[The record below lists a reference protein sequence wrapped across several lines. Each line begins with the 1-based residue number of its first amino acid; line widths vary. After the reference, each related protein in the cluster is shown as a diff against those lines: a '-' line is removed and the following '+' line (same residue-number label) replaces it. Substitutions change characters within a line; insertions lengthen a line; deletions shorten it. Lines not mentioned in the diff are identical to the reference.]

1 MDPVRLLDQPDL
13 PAHERDALE
22 AGRAQAPV
30 AYDAAAGAERL
41 AKSLSGGGG
50 GSGANGGA
58 SASAATQLGTKLIVS
73 GVLASIAFVVS
84 LQMTTP
90 HESQGG
96 AARSS
101 APEIHV
107 PPEPIAVPA
116 PAAPSAIPP
125 PARAAPDAPEP
136 EAREPRKRAALR
148 AAQPTAII
156 ETNAPAAAEP
166 AVAPEPTVAP
176 EPAAAAEAPRD
187 EQPHEQAAPSPS
199 PAMLE
204 MRAIAGAKRALSDD
218 QPERALALLAGI
230 ARDYPKGYFIEERR
244 ALRVL
249 ALAADGESE
258 QARREAAGFLRDYP
272 AGAFTQRVK
281 AAGDQR

>member
-22 AGRAQAPV
+22 AGRAQPPV

-41 AKSLSGGGG
+41 AKSLSAGG
-50 GSGANGGA
+50 GSGTGGGA
-58 SASAATQLGTKLIVS
+58 TAAAATQLGTKLIVG
-73 GVLASIAFVVS
+73 GVLASIAFVVA

-90 HESQGG
+90 HERQSG
-96 AARSS
+96 AARSP
-101 APEIHV
+101 APV
-107 PPEPIAVPA
+107 VNMPQQPIAAPA
-116 PAAPSAIPP
+116 PAP
-125 PARAAPDAPEP
+125 PASAAPAS
-136 EAREPRKRAALR
+136 AATAVREPRKRAQRTAQSR
-148 AAQPTAII
+148 ATTEAS
-156 ETNAPAAAEP
+156 EERAPAAAEP
-166 AVAPEPTVAP
+166 AVGPEPAVEP
-176 EPAAAAEAPRD
+176 EPAAAAVEAPR
-187 EQPHEQAAPSPS
+187 EEAPREEAAPSPS

-218 QPERALALLAGI
+218 QPERALAILAGI

-258 QARREAAGFLRDYP
+258 QARREAASFLRDYP

-281 AAGDQR
+281 AAGGQR